1 MRAGSTFAAGR
12 AAGALL
18 FPAAPAIL
26 GAVLA
31 LAREVSYGPCLTWDG
46 ANYIAAARNLAVGEG
61 FVGAIYPFT
70 IWPPLYPLLLL
81 TAGALLRL
89 DPLDVV
95 GPLNAAVFGLT
106 VFVFGRYLRRRL
118 DSRFAAAWAC
128 AALSLS
134 VPLADVASRSLTE
147 SPFILVT
154 TLALIEIDKF
164 LTAGKRR
171 SLAAAAAWSA
181 LAPLTRYIGALVP
194 VFAGLAL
201 LFRQG
206 APPQRKTR
214 EAAVFLSAAFLPAA
228 LWIWRNYLL
237 FDTFTGPVGRLRS
250 EIERPRPLL
259 RVLREVFDFLLEWT
273 HLDLAWAAAAVLG
286 AIAVAFAS
294 RRRGQRAHAAR
305 NASWIWIWGGFALLY
320 FVLLVAAVSAGYAPS
335 MNAQSQARFLFPLW
349 IPLLAAAAFALD
361 RFLSRGRERNF
372 FGGGGRLP
380 AAAVMAALCLWTAG
394 QAVANARR
402 IRRINAAE
410 FPITCCNEP
419 PYADSRML
427 RYIEAPPSAGTLNGP
442 LSGVVYS
449 NEPDMLSLYNR
460 ARASYR
466 HLSKVSVKDPRDPP
480 PTPTRPD
487 ASPDAGQKQAAA
499 WLADAPHGAWVVW
512 LESEFRD
519 NRAGYGAAWLSTLPN
534 LEPAAQTVDGAVFK
548 VNAPTVNT
556 GAAPRPNPYR
566 AALRAAVGAAPPPVA
581 GRRVTGRGS
590 DRASRGG
597 HGSRAAGGFD
607 VSWRGKE
614 LVYIKQECSEQDAR
628 TRFFLHVWPQDEAVL
643 AVDRKPYG
651 MDNLDFHFRKYGIV
665 LDGACVAL
673 RPLPD
678 YAAAR
683 IRTGQYAPERGALW
697 QTELT
702 PPAADNE

>member
-1 MRAGSTFAAGR
+1 MRTGSTFSAER
-12 AAGALL
+12 AAGALP

-46 ANYIAAARNLAVGEG
+46 ANYIAAARNLAAGEG

-70 IWPPLYPLLLL
+70 SWPPLYPLLL
-81 TAGALLRL
+81 TAAGALLRI

-118 DSRFAAAWAC
+118 DSCFAAAWAC

-154 TLALIEIDKF
+154 TLALIETDKF

-181 LAPLTRYIGALVP
+181 LAPLTRYIGAVVP
-194 VFAGLAL
+194 IFTGLAL
-201 LFRQG
+201 LLRQG

-273 HLDLAWAAAAVLG
+273 HLDLAWAAAAAPA
-286 AIAVAFAS
+286 AIAAAVAFAS
-294 RRRGQRAHAAR
+294 RRRGLRAHAAR
-305 NASWIWIWGGFALLY
+305 NASWIWGGFALTY

-419 PYADSRML
+419 PHADSRML
-427 RYIEAPPSAGTLNGP
+427 RYIEAPPSAGPLNGP

-466 HLSKVSVKDPRDPP
+466 HLSKVSVKEPRDPP
-480 PTPTRPD
+480 PAPTR
-487 ASPDAGQKQAAA
+487 PDAGQKQVAA
-499 WLADAPHGAWVVW
+499 WLADAPRGAWVVW

-519 NRAGYGAAWLSTLPN
+519 NRAGYGATWLSTLPN
-534 LEPAAQTVDGAVFK
+534 LEPAAQTADGAVFK
-548 VNAPTVNT
+548 VNAPKVNT
-556 GAAPRPNPYR
+556 DAAPRPNPYR
-566 AALRAAVGAAPPPVA
+566 AALRAAVT
-581 GRRVTGRGS
+581 GRRVG
-590 DRASRGG
+590 
-597 HGSRAAGGFD
+597 GSRVAGGFD

-614 LVYIKQECSEQDAR
+614 LVYIKQDCSEQDAR

-643 AVDRKPYG
+643 AAGRRPHG
-651 MDNLDFHFRKYGIV
+651 MDNLDFHFRKYGVV
-665 LDGACVAL
+665 LDGACVAV

-678 YAAAR
+678 YEIAR
-683 IRTGQYAPERGALW
+683 IRTGQFTLERGALW
-697 QTELT
+697 QTELSAA
-702 PPAADNE
+702 PPARQGLEIRD